1 MKKHL
6 TVNASIRKDR
16 SQINNLTIHLNKLEK
31 AQIMSKTS
39 RTKKIRFSF

>member
-1 MKKHL
+1 MKKNL

-31 AQIMSKTS
+31 HKLCPKQVEQRK
-39 RTKKIRFSF
+39 